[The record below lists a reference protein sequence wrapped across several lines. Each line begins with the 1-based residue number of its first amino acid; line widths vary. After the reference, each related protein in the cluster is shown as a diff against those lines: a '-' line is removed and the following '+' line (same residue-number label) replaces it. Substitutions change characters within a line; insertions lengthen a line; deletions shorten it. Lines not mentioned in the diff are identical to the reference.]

1 MTASLRTSRWP
12 PHLRPGAIRIAW
24 ASGDYEET
32 IAYYRDLVGLNLL
45 GSFSDSYGEDG
56 TLFGLPDTG
65 VVLEIV
71 RRPIESSPAGAFDQ
85 LVLYFDNA
93 AAVAEATG
101 RLTAAGIAP
110 ETDPHPYWAANGAV
124 IYRDPDGR
132 DVVFAPWVFGRD
144 PSPTDHDADPG

>member
-1 MTASLRTSRWP
+1 MTSPGSGGWP
-12 PHLRPGAIRIAW
+12 QHLRPGAIRIAW

-32 IAYYRDLVGLNLL
+32 IAYYRDLVGLTVV
-45 GSFSDSYGEDG
+45 GSFADSYGEDG
-56 TLFGLPDTG
+56 TLFGLPDTS

-93 AAVAEATG
+93 AAVDEATG

-110 ETDPHPYWAANGAV
+110 KPDPHPYWAANGAV

-144 PSPTDHDADPG
+144 LSPTELDSDPG